1 MMQSI
6 YTYVT
11 GFNSKVDEIIIS
23 ALGGNPH
30 PVIYWSVLTLT
41 KLIIWGALSCILAS
55 LLGVKKNIDRL
66 LNGRS
71 VSMVW

>member
-1 MMQSI
+1 MQSI
-6 YTYVT
+6 YTYIT
-11 GFNSKVDEIIIS
+11 AFNSKVDEVIIS

-66 LNGRS
+66 FKWAQR
-71 VSMVW
+71 

>member
-1 MMQSI
+1 MESLYLYI
-6 YTYVT
+6 TD
-11 GFNSKVDEIIIS
+11 FNSKVDGIIIS

-55 LLGVKKNIDRL
+55 LLGVKKNIDKLFKWAQR
-66 LNGRS
+66 
-71 VSMVW
+71 